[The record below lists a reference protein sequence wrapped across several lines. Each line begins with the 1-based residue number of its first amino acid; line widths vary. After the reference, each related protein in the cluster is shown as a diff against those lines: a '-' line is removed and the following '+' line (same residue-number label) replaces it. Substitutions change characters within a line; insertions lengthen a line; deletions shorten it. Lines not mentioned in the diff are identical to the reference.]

1 MLDYAHGGTAKVK
14 VEYVGRAPLD
24 GHDDQYLMASYRP
37 GNRAPDPSDGL
48 PTGVMIAMNG
58 STPSDAAAPAAAAFP
73 GTLVD
78 APAAPQAAIV
88 AVAAAAPVETPEAVA
103 VPFATA
109 QASGFAGVVLPDF
122 GPIVPE
128 RPDDLMP
135 PTQLALATMSYA
147 DDRVDGATGAF
158 AMLEGGRIMSPSD
171 VVQSWKRLNPDV
183 EAPKVDVCYVAAG
196 SFEAESE
203 ARTIADHLARFGKAV
218 LDKSEHDGEIWYSV
232 NLYADGRYSLDAM
245 LEAAWSN
252 GAPDAMTIRD

>member
-1 MLDYAHGGTAKVK
+1 
-14 VEYVGRAPLD
+14 
-24 GHDDQYLMASYRP
+24 MASYHP
-37 GNRAPDPSDGL
+37 GNKAPDPSDGL
-48 PTGVMIAMNG
+48 PTGVMIAMDG
-58 STPSDAAAPAAAAFP
+58 PTPSETSAKKAVAFP
-73 GTLVD
+73 GMLVD

-88 AVAAAAPVETPEAVA
+88 AVAAAAPVETAEAVA

-109 QASGFAGVVLPDF
+109 QASGFAGVILPDF

-128 RPDDLMP
+128 RPDDLML

-158 AMLEGGRIMSPSD
+158 SMLEGGRIMSPPD
-171 VVQSWKRLNPDV
+171 VVQSWKRLNP
-183 EAPKVDVCYVAAG
+183 PKADAAYVAAG